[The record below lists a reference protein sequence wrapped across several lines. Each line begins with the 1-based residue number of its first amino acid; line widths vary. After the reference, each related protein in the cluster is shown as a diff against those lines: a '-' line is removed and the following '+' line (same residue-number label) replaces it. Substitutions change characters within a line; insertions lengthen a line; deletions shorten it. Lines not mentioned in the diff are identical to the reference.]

1 MLLKLQ
7 EMAAAQNLLEEKLK
21 ETNEQHLLE
30 RAKVEEEM
38 LKEKIRQEEKLKEE
52 IEKCLKGIVG

>member
-1 MLLKLQ
+1 
-7 EMAAAQNLLEEKLK
+7 MAAAQNLLEEKLK